1 MKTNMQRVQFDY
13 AAGMPPNPSSIHHDG
28 VVERASLEE
37 ARGRVAAVLGGH
49 PDEIIFTSG
58 GTESNNLAILGSLEK
73 GDHAITTS
81 IEHHSVIEPFREL
94 ERRGV
99 SVDFVSPDKN
109 GIVDPGRITDHL
121 RPNTK
126 LISVI
131 YANNE
136 IGTIQ
141 SISEISKAIKK
152 QSIKLGLKKVP
163 LFHIDACQAP
173 GALPLLVE
181 PLHVDLMTLNGRKI
195 SGPTGVGVLFV
206 KRGVK
211 LRPIMFG
218 GGQERGLRP
227 GTENVE
233 GAAAFAAA
241 LESIDQKK
249 ESALL
254 KIQKIHDYFIK
265 QIEANFPFAK
275 LNGDEVSRLP
285 GNLNIS
291 FMGHDAEM
299 LLLRLDAHGINVSTG
314 SACASGS
321 SDSSYVLKAIGL
333 SDLEIKSSLRFTF
346 DDTLTKKDVDK
357 TISELKKAIALD
369 QS

>member
-94 ERRGV
+94 ERRGI

-141 SISEISKAIKK
+141 SIREISKAIKK

-254 KIQKIHDYFIK
+254 KIQKI
-265 QIEANFPFAK
+265 
-275 LNGDEVSRLP
+275 
-285 GNLNIS
+285 
-291 FMGHDAEM
+291 
-299 LLLRLDAHGINVSTG
+299 
-314 SACASGS
+314 
-321 SDSSYVLKAIGL
+321 L
-333 SDLEIKSSLRFTF
+333 S
-346 DDTLTKKDVDK
+346 
-357 TISELKKAIALD
+357 
-369 QS
+369 